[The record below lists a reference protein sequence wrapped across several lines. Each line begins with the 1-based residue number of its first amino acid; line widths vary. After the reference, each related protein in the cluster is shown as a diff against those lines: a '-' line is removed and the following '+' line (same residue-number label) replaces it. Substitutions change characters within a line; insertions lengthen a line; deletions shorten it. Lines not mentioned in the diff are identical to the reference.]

1 MFLLQ
6 NICFKFKEIPLLEKV
21 FIFII
26 FLFPLVFFHELGHFL
41 FARFFGV
48 RVEVFSLGFGP
59 KLFKFKRGDTEYCFS
74 LIPLGGYV
82 KMYGDDPLKKDDI
95 PEEERRYSFTFKGKW
110 ARFWIVFGGPLANFI
125 FTFFIFY
132 FLLLAGEKVP
142 EVKVGVIPKTSVLRE
157 IGLQTG
163 DVIQGINKKL
173 VYNLADI
180 PMGTKSRIS
189 ELEVSRF
196 DKRTE
201 LKVDITREKF
211 FDELIK
217 VDPILRKPLIRS
229 SSGEDY
235 RIVEF
240 DGKEVDDLSL
250 DEIIELSPSRLKI
263 IKSNKSDKV
272 IDLKISEDGVISSLS
287 SEDLYPLDVFVKSVN
302 MDSPADKVGIK
313 GGDILV
319 QIDENKLDS
328 FFALRNYLNSTDKE
342 EYKIKVNRGTKVLE
356 FSLKP
361 NVSEARGR
369 KTKLIG
375 VYSGGEWNPPKYVET
390 ESKGVL
396 GSFPIAYERT
406 IDSIV
411 KTFVGFKKLITS
423 EVSVK
428 NIGGP
433 LSIGK
438 VAADSFQTSLS
449 YFFQIMA
456 LISVNLGVINLFPIP
471 VLDGGHIVFILMEII
486 NRGPLSRRKME
497 IAQQF
502 GLSLLLLLTV
512 AALYNDFSRLF

>member
-1 MFLLQ
+1 M
-6 NICFKFKEIPLLEKV
+6 IEKI

-41 FARFFGV
+41 FARLFGV

-59 KLFKFKRGDTEYCFS
+59 KLLKFKKGDTEYCFS

-82 KMYGDDPLKKDDI
+82 KMFGDDPMKKDEI
-95 PEEERRYSFTFKGKW
+95 PLEDRHKSFTFKSKW

-132 FLLLAGEKVP
+132 FLLLSGEKVP
-142 EVKVGVIPKTSVLRE
+142 EVKIGAVPKSSYMEKAGFV
-157 IGLQTG
+157 TG
-163 DVIQGINKKL
+163 DVIKGINGKH

-180 PMGTKSRIS
+180 PMGTNDRINSVTVKRLNNQKKISLS
-189 ELEVSRF
+189 ENREEFFNELLKIDPLLR
-196 DKRTE
+196 KR
-201 LKVDITREKF
+201 
-211 FDELIK
+211 ELI
-217 VDPILRKPLIRS
+217 S
-229 SSGEDY
+229 SDGKKFEVKS
-235 RIVEF
+235 F
-240 DGKEVDDLSL
+240 DGKEAKNISL
-250 DEIIELSPSRLKI
+250 DEINTFAKSSVVLSQLEVKGDIVLDISPGLTMLQELRRQ
-263 IKSNKSDKV
+263 
-272 IDLKISEDGVISSLS
+272 G
-287 SEDLYPLDVFVKSVN
+287 YFPLDLLVKSVN
-302 MDSPADKVGIK
+302 MDSPADKVGLKGNDILLKIEGKEIGSFFYLRQFLNSSDKDKYKITVSRSGKILDFIITPNVQEIK
-313 GGDILV
+313 G
-319 QIDENKLDS
+319 K
-328 FFALRNYLNSTDKE
+328 
-342 EYKIKVNRGTKVLE
+342 KV
-356 FSLKP
+356 
-361 NVSEARGR
+361 
-369 KTKLIG
+369 KLIG
-375 VYSGGEWNPPKYVET
+375 VYSSGEWDLPKFVET
-390 ESKGVL
+390 ESKGIF

-423 EVSVK
+423 EVSIK

-471 VLDGGHIVFILMEII
+471 VLDGGHIMFIIMEIV

-497 IAQQF
+497 VAQQF

>member
-1 MFLLQ
+1 M
-6 NICFKFKEIPLLEKV
+6 LEKV

-59 KLFKFKRGDTEYCFS
+59 KLFKFKKGDTEYCFS

-82 KMYGDDPLKKDDI
+82 KMFGDDPLKKDEI
-95 PEEERRYSFTFKGKW
+95 PEEERKYSFTFKGKW

-142 EVKVGVIPKTSVLRE
+142 EVKIGAIPEKNILRE
-157 IGLQTG
+157 SGLKTG
-163 DVIQGINKKL
+163 DVIQSINGKL
-173 VYNLADI
+173 IYNLADI
-180 PMGTKSRIS
+180 PMGTENNIR
-189 ELEVSRF
+189 ELEVT
-196 DKRTE
+196 RTRKNA
-201 LKVDITREKF
+201 KVTLNISREKF
-211 FDELIK
+211 FEELVKI
-217 VDPILRKPLIRS
+217 DPILRKPTVKSAL
-229 SSGEDY
+229 GETY
-235 RIVEF
+235 NIVEF
-240 DGKEVDDLSL
+240 DGVEVGELSL
-250 DEIIELSPSRLKI
+250 DEINDLSPKSIKLEGADTKEVRNVEINLEGVI
-263 IKSNKSDKV
+263 LSLKSN
-272 IDLKISEDGVISSLS
+272 G
-287 SEDLYPLDVFVKSVN
+287 LYPLDVFVKSVN

-319 QIDENKLDS
+319 QIEDKKLNS
-328 FFALRNYLNSTDKE
+328 FFELRNFLNSVDKE
-342 EYKIKVNRGTKVLE
+342 NYKIKVIRGDSLLD

-361 NVSEARGR
+361 DINENRGR

-375 VYSGGEWNPPKYVET
+375 VYSGGEWNPPKYIET
-390 ESKGVL
+390 ESKGIF
-396 GSFPIAYERT
+396 GSFPIAFDRT

-411 KTFVGFKKLITS
+411 KTFIGFKKLITS

-438 VAADSFQTSLS
+438 VAADSFKTSLS

-456 LISVNLGVINLFPIP
+456 LISVNLGIINLFPIP
-471 VLDGGHIVFILMEII
+471 VLDGGHIVFILMEIV

>member
-1 MFLLQ
+1 
-6 NICFKFKEIPLLEKV
+6 LLEKV

-59 KLFKFKRGDTEYCFS
+59 KLFKFKKGDTEYCFS

-82 KMYGDDPLKKDDI
+82 KMFGDDPLKKDQI

-142 EVKVGVIPKTSVLRE
+142 EVKVGAIPNKNILRE
-157 IGLQTG
+157 IGLKTG
-163 DVIQGINKKL
+163 DVIQGINGKL
-173 VYNLADI
+173 IYNLADI
-180 PMGTKSRIS
+180 PMGTKSKITA
-189 ELEVSRF
+189 LEVSRF
-196 DKRTE
+196 GKKTN
-201 LKVDITREKF
+201 LKLDITREKF
-211 FDELIK
+211 FKELIK
-217 VDPILRKPLIRS
+217 VDPILRKPILKS
-229 SSGEDY
+229 ASGESY
-235 RIVEF
+235 KILKYN
-240 DGKEVDDLSL
+240 GKFVGGLSL
-250 DEIIELSPSRLKI
+250 DEIIEISPKTISLQKTDG
-263 IKSNKSDKV
+263 SEKV
-272 IDLKISEDGVISSLS
+272 IEVNDNKVGLILFLSKI
-287 SEDLYPLDVFVKSVN
+287 DLYPMDVFVKSVN
-302 MDSPADKVGIK
+302 MDSPADKAGIK
-313 GGDILV
+313 GGDVLLE
-319 QIDENKLDS
+319 IDKTKLNS
-328 FFALRNYLNSTDKE
+328 FFTLRDHLNGTEKSSFNIRVKRGSETLSFSLEPEVKE
-342 EYKIKVNRGTKVLE
+342 ERGK
-356 FSLKP
+356 
-361 NVSEARGR
+361 

-390 ESKGVL
+390 NSKGVF
-396 GSFPIAYERT
+396 GSFPIAYDRT
-406 IDSIV
+406 IDAIV
-411 KTFVGFKKLITS
+411 KTFIGFKKLITS

-438 VAADSFQTSLS
+438 VAADSFKTSLS

-471 VLDGGHIVFILMEII
+471 VLDGGHIVFILMEIV